1 MTTKVI
7 IRAVKDID
15 GVILRDK
22 EGDMFAMAHGYD
34 IEFVQGVLT
43 VRRTDKRDY
52 YDAGSDYNPG
62 GYIFIRRIKDIKF
75 YVLGEY

>member
-1 MTTKVI
+1 MTTKAI
-7 IRAVKDID
+7 MRAVKDID

-22 EGDMFAMAHGYD
+22 ERDMFAMAHGYD